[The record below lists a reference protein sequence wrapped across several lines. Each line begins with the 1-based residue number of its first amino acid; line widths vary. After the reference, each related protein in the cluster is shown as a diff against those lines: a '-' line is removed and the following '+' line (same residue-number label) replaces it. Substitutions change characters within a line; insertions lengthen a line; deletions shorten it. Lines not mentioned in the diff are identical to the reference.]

1 MGSSEAGSD
10 FYVKVSAQKYGEDGW
25 RAFLTYFED
34 GKRRQATAKLETKG
48 RTKAAKKAAE
58 NEADEVRKRMNAEH
72 VAGAKARARR
82 GATVSDYLG
91 RLIESRAA
99 SKSIE
104 KSTASEYRRIHDNLL
119 GAEFGGMELSKVTP
133 DDVQD
138 WVNGLAKEYAPT
150 TVRKAL
156 VLVRSMFTQAVE
168 RDVIAKNPTRTVRA
182 PSAKQSRPN
191 AFDERGRA
199 KVAGFIAL
207 DPTDPLNIGY
217 ALALYL
223 GMREGE
229 ICGLQWRYV
238 DLDAGTLSIEKT
250 IGHRKD
256 GKGAN
261 EDYLKAPKTGG
272 SRRTIPIPA
281 DLLAALGARRA
292 VCREASMRM
301 GTKFADTFVIGREDG
316 TPMPTHYLSTKWRK
330 VAEVLDLVGIEGT
343 RPRFHDLRHTFAT
356 KAIADGVDVKT
367 VSSILGHA
375 NAAMTLNIYASADPK
390 AKRDGVNAVAD
401 AIAKEAKRHAAD
413 GEVIRLRPTGTDD

>member
-1 MGSSEAGSD
+1 MGSSEAGND
-10 FYVKVSAQKYGEDGW
+10 FYVKVSAQKYGKDGW

-34 GKRRQATAKLETKG
+34 GKRRQATAKLEAKG

-91 RLIESRAA
+91 RLIEGRAA

-104 KSTASEYRRIHDNLL
+104 KSTASEYRRIHGNLL
-119 GAEFGGMELSKVTP
+119 GAEFGGMELSEVTP

-191 AFDERGRA
+191 ALDERGRA

-301 GTKFADTFVIGREDG
+301 GTKFADTFVIGRE
-316 TPMPTHYLSTKWRK
+316 
-330 VAEVLDLVGIEGT
+330 GT

>member
-182 PSAKQSRPN
+182 PSRAAQTPSTSAGVPRWQGSSR
-191 AFDERGRA
+191 
-199 KVAGFIAL
+199 L
-207 DPTDPLNIGY
+207 TQPT
-217 ALALYL
+217 
-223 GMREGE
+223 R
-229 ICGLQWRYV
+229 
-238 DLDAGTLSIEKT
+238 
-250 IGHRKD
+250 
-256 GKGAN
+256 
-261 EDYLKAPKTGG
+261 
-272 SRRTIPIPA
+272 
-281 DLLAALGARRA
+281 
-292 VCREASMRM
+292 
-301 GTKFADTFVIGREDG
+301 
-316 TPMPTHYLSTKWRK
+316 
-330 VAEVLDLVGIEGT
+330 
-343 RPRFHDLRHTFAT
+343 
-356 KAIADGVDVKT
+356 
-367 VSSILGHA
+367 
-375 NAAMTLNIYASADPK
+375 
-390 AKRDGVNAVAD
+390 
-401 AIAKEAKRHAAD
+401 
-413 GEVIRLRPTGTDD
+413 